1 MGSDGERDETG
12 GERGCEG
19 RRRGRGERQVR
30 VRERGD
36 QWSATGDKRLGRA
49 RTSWGPRHIGDSA
62 AEKVAA
68 TENEVSAQGDGER
81 AMNLTGDL
89 RLVDVDDAH
98 AHVRAV
104 LGNDGHGGAADVA
117 SAHAAD
123 LQTCRG
129 GTI

>member
-1 MGSDGERDETG
+1 MGNETRREGSEGVRGGDGGEERDRRECASVGRNGVRRATRGLGEREQVGVHATLVTVL
-12 GERGCEG
+12 
-19 RRRGRGERQVR
+19 RRR
-30 VRERGD
+30 
-36 QWSATGDKRLGRA
+36 
-49 RTSWGPRHIGDSA
+49 
-62 AEKVAA
+62 KVASA
-68 TENEVSAQGDGER
+68 ENEVSAQGDGER

>member
-62 AEKVAA
+62 AEKEGYLPQRMRYLRKG
-68 TENEVSAQGDGER
+68 TVSA
-81 AMNLTGDL
+81 L
-89 RLVDVDDAH
+89 
-98 AHVRAV
+98 
-104 LGNDGHGGAADVA
+104 
-117 SAHAAD
+117 
-123 LQTCRG
+123 
-129 GTI
+129 